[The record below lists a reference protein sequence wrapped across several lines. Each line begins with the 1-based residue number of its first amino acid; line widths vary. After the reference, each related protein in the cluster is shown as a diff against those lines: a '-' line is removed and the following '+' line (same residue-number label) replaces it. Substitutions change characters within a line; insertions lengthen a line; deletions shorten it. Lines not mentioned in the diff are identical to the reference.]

1 MTPLFIAL
9 FLFDAG
15 IQIPKRI
22 HVILAAF
29 ETAFVAVKVV
39 KLSVLLAVIVAEK
52 ELFILKK
59 NNELIKIDL
68 KNIFRDSL
76 ILFIIRAYFE
86 P

>member
-1 MTPLFIAL
+1 MTPLFIVL

-15 IQIPKRI
+15 TQTPEKI
-22 HVILAAF
+22 HTILIAF
-29 ETAFVAVKVV
+29 KVTLVEVNAV

-76 ILFIIRAYFE
+76 ILFLIRAYFE